1 MKLKRKRVARMLR
14 IILVAAIYLILLSNA
29 MVVAQRPHK
38 SPYSS
43 GLDSLWS
50 SDTNILEISNDG
62 KWIVFTEVFSGDK
75 KKLSV
80 KEIQGKKQ
88 FLLPESDWLN
98 FSVNSSLFTC
108 ISKEK
113 QLLIIDLYSLE
124 EVRYSHITSY
134 SQSSNGNYI
143 AAQREEFG
151 KGKEVLVIDLKSK
164 SIIYTL
170 NNTSKYN
177 WHPTK
182 NVLYATKETPEHS
195 QIIRFEVEKVRTQYL
210 FTKNKDK
217 IEHLGLSDSGEEM
230 VFVDTKNGVRQLNYY
245 NQIIGNSKVLSD
257 TLIQEKFKNFRLSDR
272 KPFIAAN
279 GKKIIF
285 YLQNL
290 SPSNEGN
297 VNDAEVWD
305 AGDPWI
311 GPRMTMYREEEG
323 QYSLTAWYPESGAL
337 REIET
342 KELHTSAMSVNHDF
356 AVVYDQLQYEPLYKY
371 FPSVDL
377 YLKNLKTGELKLISK
392 NQYTGGNFVNISPTG
407 NYITYFKGT
416 DWWVY
421 NVGID
426 ENVNISKKSNQTFC
440 NSEHQLPGD
449 PIPYGNPGWLE
460 NDDYLVLYDQFDIW
474 LMSPDGKTKKRI
486 TQGREEN
493 IRYRINRDDGR
504 KPFKFLTIN
513 PNFSSS
519 SFDSNTGIL
528 LEVFDYKSYETGFAY
543 WNENSE
549 IQPLLLENG
558 KIDQVHIDQD
568 SRVLVYRQ
576 QRFDQPISIHSY
588 DLKKKTKRIIHQ
600 TNKELMDYDLGTS
613 EFIEYGLE
621 DGTSLRGS
629 LIYPANYDS
638 NKKYPLIVEIYEKES
653 RDINNFE
660 PPSNLS
666 YDGFNLLKFTLNDY
680 FVLYPDI
687 SYTIGEPG
695 ISAFKSVSAAVE
707 KVLETGLVDKKRIGL
722 IGHSFGGYE
731 TAFIITQTDLFAVAV
746 AGAPIT
752 DVVNYYHQV
761 HWDSKYEQM
770 WRLENQQL
778 RFGNSFY
785 KMKDSYLRN
794 SPLQHVENIETPLLL
809 WTGNTDTNVNWSQSV
824 QMFLALKRLKK
835 KAKLILY
842 DKEGHAI
849 NKAENQTHLSST
861 IFDWMEKYLKNNG
874 IEKGSP
880 VSD

>member
-1 MKLKRKRVARMLR
+1 M
-14 IILVAAIYLILLSNA
+14 
-29 MVVAQRPHK
+29 
-38 SPYSS
+38 
-43 GLDSLWS
+43 
-50 SDTNILEISNDG
+50 
-62 KWIVFTEVFSGDK
+62 
-75 KKLSV
+75 
-80 KEIQGKKQ
+80 
-88 FLLPESDWLN
+88 
-98 FSVNSSLFTC
+98 
-108 ISKEK
+108 
-113 QLLIIDLYSLE
+113 
-124 EVRYSHITSY
+124 
-134 SQSSNGNYI
+134 
-143 AAQREEFG
+143 
-151 KGKEVLVIDLKSK
+151 
-164 SIIYTL
+164 SI
-170 NNTSKYN
+170 
-177 WHPTK
+177 
-182 NVLYATKETPEHS
+182 
-195 QIIRFEVEKVRTQYL
+195 
-210 FTKNKDK
+210 
-217 IEHLGLSDSGEEM
+217 
-230 VFVDTKNGVRQLNYY
+230 
-245 NQIIGNSKVLSD
+245 
-257 TLIQEKFKNFRLSDR
+257 
-272 KPFIAAN
+272 
-279 GKKIIF
+279 
-285 YLQNL
+285 
-290 SPSNEGN
+290 
-297 VNDAEVWD
+297 
-305 AGDPWI
+305 
-311 GPRMTMYREEEG
+311 
-323 QYSLTAWYPESGAL
+323 
-337 REIET
+337 
-342 KELHTSAMSVNHDF
+342 NHDF

-371 FPSVDL
+371 FPNVDL
-377 YLKNLKTGELKLISK
+377 YLKNLKTGELRLICE
-392 NQYTGGNFVNISPTG
+392 NQYTGGNYVTISPTG
-407 NYITYFKGT
+407 KYITYFKGT

-421 NVGID
+421 NVKTD
-426 ENVNISKKSNQTFC
+426 ENVNITKESHQIFY

-449 PIPYGNPGWLE
+449 AFPYGNPGWLQNE
-460 NDDYLVLYDQFDIW
+460 EYLALYDQFDIW
-474 LMSPDGKTKKRI
+474 LMSPDGKIKKRI
-486 TQGREEN
+486 TRGREEN

-504 KPFKFLTIN
+504 KPFNFLTIN
-513 PNFSSS
+513 HNFSSS
-519 SFDSNTGIL
+519 TFASDNGIL
-528 LEVFDYKSYETGFAY
+528 LELFDYKSYKTGFAY

-568 SRVLVYRQ
+568 SRVLVYRH

-687 SYTIGEPG
+687 FYTIGEPG
-695 ISAFKSVSAAVE
+695 VSALKSVSAAVE

-770 WRLENQQL
+770 WRLENQQF

-785 KMKDSYLRN
+785 KMKDAFFRN
-794 SPLQHVENIETPLLL
+794 SPLQHVEKIETPLLL

-849 NKAENQTHLSST
+849 NKAENQTHLSET
-861 IFDWMEKYLKNNG
+861 IFQWMENHLKNNQ
-874 IEKGSP
+874 IEKGFP